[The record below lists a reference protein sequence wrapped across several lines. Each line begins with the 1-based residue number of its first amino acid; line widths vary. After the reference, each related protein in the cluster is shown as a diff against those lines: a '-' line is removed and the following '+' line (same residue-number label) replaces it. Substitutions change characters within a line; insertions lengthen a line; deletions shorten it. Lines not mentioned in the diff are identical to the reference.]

1 MEAANSSEILVLV
14 HESTQNNVSQKSSM
28 AMKCYTTNDSYVF
41 FFSQNDV
48 SLKFV
53 FFDGEEAFK
62 QWGPTD
68 SIYGARHLA
77 AKWEQSAYPK
87 DNTDGTNQ
95 LHRIVSGV
103 PLDSIPCCR

>member
-1 MEAANSSEILVLV
+1 
-14 HESTQNNVSQKSSM
+14 
-28 AMKCYTTNDSYVF
+28 MKCDTTNVSYVF
-41 FFSQNDV
+41 FSLQNDI

-53 FFDGEEAFK
+53 FFDGEEAFQ

-87 DNTDGTNQ
+87 DNADGTNQ
-95 LHRIVSGV
+95 LHRIVSGN
-103 PLDSIPCCR
+103 LLGSIPCCR